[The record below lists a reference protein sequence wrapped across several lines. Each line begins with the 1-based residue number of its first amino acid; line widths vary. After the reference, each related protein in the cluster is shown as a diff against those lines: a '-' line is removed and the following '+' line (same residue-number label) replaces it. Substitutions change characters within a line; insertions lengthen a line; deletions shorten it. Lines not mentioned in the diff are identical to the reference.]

1 MTAKDESAFREICR
15 KNGWRFT
22 RQRFAVYAFVRANR
36 THPGVDDV
44 LNAVRRRMPHVTRE
58 SVFRILCDLA
68 SAGLVVRLDNLPSA
82 RFDACTESHGHFIC
96 RKCGKVVDFDLPK
109 GIDVKP
115 PEKGAQLDFTELR
128 VSGVCARCLG
138 NQ

>member
-44 LNAVRRRMPHVTRE
+44 LNAVRRRMPQLTRE
-58 SVFRILCDLA
+58 SVFRILCDFA
-68 SAGLVVRLDNLPSA
+68 DAGLIARLDHLPVA
-82 RFDACTESHGHFIC
+82 RFDSSTASHGHFIC
-96 RKCGKVVDFDLPK
+96 RKCGKIVDFDLPK
-109 GIDVKP
+109 GIDFKL
-115 PEKGAQLDFTELR
+115 PEKGAQLDFAELR
-128 VSGVCARCLG
+128 VSGVCARCLK